1 MTASSDSTAPR
12 GQRPEK
18 SAAAEK
24 DVFDG
29 PQAVELQVYAKPGS
43 GSCLAYFRA
52 CSYPATR
59 HYRPRRFFFHR
70 KSAATWGLIP
80 RLYQQARHTL
90 LCFLLIESAHAVI
103 RYEPT
108 WRRQF
113 LHLAMRRGR
122 AIAKVA
128 MARKLSVRLYWMWRK
143 GWDYQ
148 QTSKFGS
155 HVG

>member
-1 MTASSDSTAPR
+1 MR
-12 GQRPEK
+12 
-18 SAAAEK
+18 
-24 DVFDG
+24 
-29 PQAVELQVYAKPGS
+29 KPGS

-70 KSAATWGLIP
+70 KSAATWGIIP
-80 RLYQQARHTL
+80 AKNPAAVANASVISASKHTL

-113 LHLAMRRGR
+113 LHLAMRRCR

>member
-80 RLYQQARHTL
+80 AKNPAAVANASVISASKAHTVVLLADRVSPCRHTL
-90 LCFLLIESAHAVI
+90 
-103 RYEPT
+103 
-108 WRRQF
+108 
-113 LHLAMRRGR
+113 
-122 AIAKVA
+122 
-128 MARKLSVRLYWMWRK
+128 
-143 GWDYQ
+143 
-148 QTSKFGS
+148 
-155 HVG
+155 

>member
-1 MTASSDSTAPR
+1 I
-12 GQRPEK
+12 QRRSPM
-18 SAAAEK
+18 
-24 DVFDG
+24 
-29 PQAVELQVYAKPGS
+29 
-43 GSCLAYFRA
+43 
-52 CSYPATR
+52 
-59 HYRPRRFFFHR
+59 
-70 KSAATWGLIP
+70 P

-155 HVG
+155 QGRKSGSHAGVPLRSSRIIRFVRLRLDFAFTA

>member
-1 MTASSDSTAPR
+1 M
-12 GQRPEK
+12 
-18 SAAAEK
+18 
-24 DVFDG
+24 
-29 PQAVELQVYAKPGS
+29 
-43 GSCLAYFRA
+43 
-52 CSYPATR
+52 
-59 HYRPRRFFFHR
+59 
-70 KSAATWGLIP
+70 P

-155 HVG
+155 QGRKSGSHAGVPTASTWYPRLRSSRIIRFVRLRLDFAFTAGPRSS

>member
-1 MTASSDSTAPR
+1 MREQINHGLERFDGAARTA
-12 GQRPEK
+12 RPEK
-18 SAAAEK
+18 SAVAEK

-29 PQAVELQVYAKPGS
+29 LQAVKLQVC

-108 WRRQF
+108 RRRQF

-122 AIAKVA
+122 AHRQGSDGPQTVSSAVLDVA
-128 MARKLSVRLYWMWRK
+128 
-143 GWDYQ
+143 
-148 QTSKFGS
+148 
-155 HVG
+155 

>member
-1 MTASSDSTAPR
+1 M
-12 GQRPEK
+12 
-18 SAAAEK
+18 
-24 DVFDG
+24 
-29 PQAVELQVYAKPGS
+29 
-43 GSCLAYFRA
+43 
-52 CSYPATR
+52 
-59 HYRPRRFFFHR
+59 
-70 KSAATWGLIP
+70 P

-90 LCFLLIESAHAVI
+90 LCFLLIESAYAVI

>member
-1 MTASSDSTAPR
+1 M
-12 GQRPEK
+12 
-18 SAAAEK
+18 
-24 DVFDG
+24 
-29 PQAVELQVYAKPGS
+29 
-43 GSCLAYFRA
+43 
-52 CSYPATR
+52 
-59 HYRPRRFFFHR
+59 
-70 KSAATWGLIP
+70 P

-103 RYEPT
+103 SYEPT

-155 HVG
+155 YVG